1 MAYNSTRFY
10 EVKRLMTPQPT
21 RRRLLAA
28 LLLTPWLLTSPS
40 LRAATD
46 DRAVAASLMKAMTD
60 ASYIPDGS
68 GDQIVY
74 FFFDPNCPYCHRVY
88 DRIKKIRP
96 DFPDV
101 QIRWVPLGM
110 LSGSSKTKAAA
121 IIQANDP
128 LAAFHQSESN
138 YGFMDNDTGGGIA
151 PAKTVL
157 PATQTIL
164 DENLSILQGAN
175 LYGIPVVVFQA
186 DDGKAFYFSG
196 ERTEQQ
202 LREILAHVAKGSFAG
217 GTAIQG
223 QASGQ

>member
-1 MAYNSTRFY
+1 MST
-10 EVKRLMTPQPT
+10 LLT
-21 RRRLLAA
+21 RRRLLAT
-28 LLLTPWLLTSPS
+28 LLLTPWFLNGTALH
-40 LRAATD
+40 AATD
-46 DRAVAASLMKAMTD
+46 DRAVAAGLMKAMSD

-68 GDQIVY
+68 GDRIVY

-110 LSGSSKTKAAA
+110 LGGNSKTKAAA
-121 IIQANDP
+121 IIQASDP

-186 DDGKAFYFSG
+186 DDGKPFYFSG
-196 ERTEQQ
+196 ERNEQQ
-202 LREILAHVAKGSFAG
+202 LREILAHVAQGSFAG
-217 GTAIQG
+217 GTAILG
-223 QASGQ
+223 KASGQ